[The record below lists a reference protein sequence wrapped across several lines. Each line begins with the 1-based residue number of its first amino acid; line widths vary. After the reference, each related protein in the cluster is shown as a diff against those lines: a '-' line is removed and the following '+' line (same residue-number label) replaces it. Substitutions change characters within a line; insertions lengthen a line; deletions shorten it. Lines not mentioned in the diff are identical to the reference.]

1 MTCFSELKFIF
12 IKNRLD
18 KAYNYAKIRYI
29 IQEEK
34 DVLAYGF

>member
-12 IKNRLD
+12 IQNKRYNV
-18 KAYNYAKIRYI
+18 YNYAKIRYI

-34 DVLAYGF
+34 DGLAYGF

>member
-12 IKNRLD
+12 IQIRLD
-18 KAYNYAKIRYI
+18 MVYNYAKIRYI

-34 DVLAYGF
+34 DGLAYGF